1 MVAGGAQGIR
11 VAPVMELGTG
21 PLVVGGRSGGLSGCR
36 TGGWLGRRR
45 AMEELGRRVA
55 RWVDAGVIGREQGD
69 AILAFERGGRRAVA
83 VEVLGY
89 LGGGLA
95 VVAGFVLGAES
106 WGQLRHWGR
115 AGVLAV
121 VTGVLL
127 GAGWWLRGDQGRGVP
142 PPARGVW
149 VGAGGGGSGGP
160 A

>member
-1 MVAGGAQGIR
+1 MVAGDTQGIR

-69 AILAFERGGRRAVA
+69 AILAFERGGRRAGGRRAVA

-95 VVAGFVLGAES
+95 VVAGVVLGAES
-106 WGQLRHWGR
+106 WGQLGHWGR
-115 AGVLAV
+115 
-121 VTGVLL
+121 
-127 GAGWWLRGDQGRGVP
+127 
-142 PPARGVW
+142 
-149 VGAGGGGSGGP
+149 GGG
-160 A
+160 